1 VRSTSHFWSKL
12 YELSTP
18 SHLLY
23 GTAGGG
29 SGGADGSSSV
39 GGGGGTSSQVNT
51 MAVGS
56 YTASNTNSNM
66 PSTANSATATPNS
79 EYANPA
85 HSPRHT
91 TYTTTNAANNTYHTH
106 EYSPGTSPAKYRTEG
121 STSTPYDYSPDT
133 SPFGSRAGTPVG
145 SPAPASKI
153 MGMYSTGGAGAIG
166 SGGIAANTSNT
177 TNDST
182 TEYIHPSSAPSGTT
196 LRKMISRHSSRS
208 LVMSRSQ
215 LERGRLL
222 ELCLSV
228 LGCSAQWH
236 LQLLANRYMQMSCC
250 LYEAYH
256 LSVLSRLLSS
266 ICCEQRGDVL

>member
-1 VRSTSHFWSKL
+1 MHAQILQSIAQKVRSTSHFWSKL

-23 GTAGGG
+23 GSAGGAAG
-29 SGGADGSSSV
+29 SGSSGAADSS
-39 GGGGGTSSQVNT
+39 GLGGTSNVVNT
-51 MAVGS
+51 NAVGS
-56 YTASNTNSNM
+56 YNGSTANSNM
-66 PSTANSATATPNS
+66 PSTANSGTATPNS

-85 HSPRHT
+85 HSPRHAT
-91 TYTTTNAANNTYHTH
+91 TPYNNTTTASYHAH
-106 EYSPGTSPAKYRTEG
+106 DYSPGTSPAKYRTDGGGGG
-121 STSTPYDYSPDT
+121 STYYDYSPDT

-153 MGMYSTGGAGAIG
+153 LSMYSTTSSGGAGG
-166 SGGIAANTSNT
+166 VSGIAAHTSDNNSTTSNT
-177 TNDST
+177 DASDVR
-182 TEYIHPSSAPSGTT
+182 PSSAPSGTN

-215 LERGRLL
+215 LERGKLL

-236 LQLLANRYMQMSCC
+236 LQLLANR
-250 LYEAYH
+250 
-256 LSVLSRLLSS
+256 
-266 ICCEQRGDVL
+266 